1 MARSLYGGTVIP
13 TTRPIEATPDQVWAV
28 LSDGWLYAGWV
39 VGASRIR
46 AVDPRWPAVGS
57 TISHSVGGWPLLLDD
72 DTEVLTC
79 RPGRL
84 LRLLARTRPLGESL
98 VEIELSERPGL
109 GSCAVT
115 IREDTVSGPGLLVP
129 APLRQLALAPR
140 NRESLRRL
148 DYLVRGR
155 VRSDGDG

>member
-1 MARSLYGGTVIP
+1 MISIS
-13 TTRPIEATPDQVWAV
+13 RPIEATTEQVWAV

-46 AVDPRWPAVGS
+46 EVDPRWPAEGS
-57 TISHSVGGWPLLLDD
+57 RIAHSVGSWPLLLDD

-98 VEIELSERPGL
+98 VEIEVTARPGL
-109 GSCAVT
+109 GSCAVQL
-115 IREDTVSGPGLLVP
+115 REDTVSGPGMLVP

-148 DYLVRGR
+148 EYLVLGRARGEH
-155 VRSDGDG
+155 

>member
-1 MARSLYGGTVIP
+1 MISIS
-13 TTRPIEATPDQVWAV
+13 RPIEATSEQVWAV

-46 AVDPRWPAVGS
+46 EVDPRWPAVGA
-57 TISHSVGGWPLLLDD
+57 TIGHSVGSWPLLLDD

-98 VEIELSERPGL
+98 VEIEITTRPGL
-109 GSCAVT
+109 GSCVVA
-115 IREDTVSGPGLLVP
+115 IREDTVSGPGMLVP
-129 APLRQLALAPR
+129 APVRQLALAPR

-155 VRSDGDG
+155 QRVERAH

>member
-1 MARSLYGGTVIP
+1 M
-13 TTRPIEATPDQVWAV
+13 

-46 AVDPRWPAVGS
+46 EVDPRWPAVGA
-57 TISHSVGGWPLLLDD
+57 TIGHSVGSWPLLLDD
-72 DTEVLTC
+72 NTEVLTC

-84 LRLLARTRPLGESL
+84 LRLLARSRPLGEAL
-98 VEIELSERPGL
+98 VEIEVTPRPGL
-109 GSCAVT
+109 GSCVVT
-115 IREDTVSGPGLLVP
+115 IREDAVSGPGLLVP

-155 VRSDGDG
+155 LSDGRTR

>member
-1 MARSLYGGTVIP
+1 MISVS
-13 TTRPIEATPDQVWAV
+13 RPIEATSEQVWAV

-46 AVDPRWPAVGS
+46 EVDPRWPAEGA
-57 TISHSVGGWPLLLDD
+57 TIAHSVGSWPLLLDD

-84 LRLLARTRPLGESL
+84 LRLLARTRPLGEAL
-98 VEIELSERPGL
+98 VEIEVSARPGL
-109 GSCAVT
+109 GSCTVQL
-115 IREDTVSGPGLLVP
+115 REDAVSGPGMLVP

-155 VRSDGDG
+155 LGAERGS

>member
-1 MARSLYGGTVIP
+1 MIS
-13 TTRPIEATPDQVWAV
+13 TTRPIEASCEQLWAV

-46 AVDPRWPAVGS
+46 AVDPNWPAVGS
-57 TISHSVGGWPLLLDD
+57 TMSHSVGSWPLLLDD

-79 RPGRL
+79 QPGKL

-98 VEIELSERPGL
+98 VEIELTDRPGL
-109 GSCAVT
+109 GTCAVT
-115 IREDTVSGPGLLVP
+115 IREDTISGPGLLVLP
-129 APLRQLALAPR
+129 PLRQLALAAR

-148 DYLVRGR
+148 DYLARGR
-155 VRSDGDG
+155 VSTARQG

>member
-1 MARSLYGGTVIP
+1 MMSTS
-13 TTRPIEATPDQVWAV
+13 RPIEATPEQVWAV
-28 LSDGWLYAGWV
+28 LSDGWLYAAWV

-46 AVDPRWPAVGS
+46 EVDPNWPDVGS
-57 TISHSVGGWPLLLDD
+57 TISHSVGSWPLLLDD

-79 RPGRL
+79 RPGEL

-98 VEIELSERPGL
+98 VEIELAGRPGL
-109 GSCAVT
+109 GTCEVT
-115 IREDTVSGPGLLVP
+115 IREDTVSGPGLLVLP
-129 APLRQLALAPR
+129 PLRQLALAPR

-155 VRSDGDG
+155 VRADRAG

>member
-1 MARSLYGGTVIP
+1 MISTS
-13 TTRPIEATPDQVWAV
+13 RPIEATSEQVWAV

-46 AVDPRWPAVGS
+46 EVDPRWPAEGS
-57 TISHSVGGWPLLLDD
+57 TIAHSVGSWPLLLDD

-79 RPGRL
+79 RPGRI

-98 VEIELSERPGL
+98 VEIEVTDRPGL
-109 GSCAVT
+109 GTCTVE
-115 IREDTVSGPGLLVP
+115 IREDAVSGPGMLVP

-140 NRESLRRL
+140 NRESLKRL
-148 DYLVRGR
+148 EYLVLGR
-155 VRSDGDG
+155 MRVERHG

>member
-1 MARSLYGGTVIP
+1 MISLS
-13 TTRPIEATPDQVWAV
+13 RPIEATRDQVWAV
-28 LSDGWLYAGWV
+28 LSDGWLYASWV

-46 AVDPRWPAVGS
+46 EVDPRWPAVG
-57 TISHSVGGWPLLLDD
+57 TTMSHSVGSWPLLLDD
-72 DTEVLTC
+72 DTEVLTS

-98 VEIELSERPGL
+98 VEIELADRPGL

-115 IREDTVSGPGLLVP
+115 MREDTVSGPGLLVP

-155 VRSDGDG
+155 ARTDRAG